1 MTPHAAPL
9 TTSLREDPPARPA
22 GPNAF
27 PPGGA
32 QERLTDPDLVARI
45 GEHHAAIRRALPYL
59 VALLAKSTGFHRHRN
74 PKLAALCEA
83 GEHLADRLELRM
95 DQEERELFPALL
107 AAGPLGG
114 EVRGELDHLFRHHRR
129 TRLDLARIRWLAD
142 DFAVPSWADL
152 GYQTLMEE
160 LAELER
166 EELAHASLEETA
178 LAPRIVARCA
188 A

>member
-1 MTPHAAPL
+1 MTPHPAPF
-9 TTSLREDPPARPA
+9 TISPPARPA
-22 GPNAF
+22 GPIKLTA
-27 PPGGA
+27 GMEL
-32 QERLTDPDLVARI
+32 ERLTDPELVARVC
-45 GEHHAAIRRALPYL
+45 EHHAAVRRALPYL
-59 VALLAKSTGFHRHRN
+59 TALLAKSAGFHRRRN

-83 GEHLADRLELRM
+83 GEALADRLELRM

-152 GYQTLMEE
+152 SHQTLMEE
-160 LAELER
+160 LAALER
-166 EELAHASLEETA
+166 EELAHVSLEETA